1 MNTEPTYTL
10 KPSFTLM
17 ELVAMRVSL
26 KTYICDIWKWRHDA
40 TWRKTIRECIAAY
53 RKTERMEVTI

>member
-1 MNTEPTYTL
+1 L
-10 KPSFTLM
+10 

-40 TWRKTIRECIAAY
+40 TWRKTIRECIAAI
-53 RKTERMEVTI
+53 RKTDQREVCI